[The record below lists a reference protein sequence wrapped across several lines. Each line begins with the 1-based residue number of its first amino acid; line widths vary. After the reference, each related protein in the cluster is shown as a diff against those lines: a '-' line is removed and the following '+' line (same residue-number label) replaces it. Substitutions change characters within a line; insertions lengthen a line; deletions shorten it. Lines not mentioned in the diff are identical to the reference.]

1 MPRSRN
7 KVPAH
12 ARHKKILDAAKGY
25 RGRRKNTFRTAHA
38 AVWKAG
44 EYAYV
49 GRKVKKRKFR
59 SLWIQRINAAVRI
72 HDDELTY
79 SRFIDGLNR
88 AGIEVDRKVMADL
101 AVREPDAF
109 KALVEQAKGALA

>member
-1 MPRSRN
+1 MPRSRA

-12 ARHKKILDAAKGY
+12 ARHKKILKAAKGY
-25 RGRRKNTFRTAHA
+25 YGRRKNTFRTANA

-59 SLWIQRINAAVRI
+59 SLWIQRINAAVRL
-72 HDDELTY
+72 HDDQLSY
-79 SRFIDGLNR
+79 SRFIDGLNK

-109 KALVEQAKGALA
+109 KTLVEKAKGALA